1 MKIKTELL
9 RKTIAEIVCQNMD
22 DWLEIDA
29 DNIVNTR
36 AIEMIGEIQ
45 EVIKS
50 EMDDFEVVEEI
61 VCIFEKNEISAG
73 SRHDFG

>member
-29 DNIVNTR
+29 NNIANTR